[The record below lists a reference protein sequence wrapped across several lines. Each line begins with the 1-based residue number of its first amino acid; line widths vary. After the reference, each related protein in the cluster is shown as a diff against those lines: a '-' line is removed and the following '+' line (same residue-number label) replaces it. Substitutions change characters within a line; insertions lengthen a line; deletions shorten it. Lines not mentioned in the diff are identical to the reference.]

1 LGDHTNKVKKGQ
13 KGENNVQV
21 SRVVSTNYRIFCF
34 FFPFTRIFFRLEE
47 KGGTQSKNSENESDQ
62 DEDVFVAIKFGFF
75 FCHRGFLK
83 KRIIHLLHL
92 SLIKSS
98 FPNTH
103 KGFFFFSGG
112 VDGVHADAMQTN
124 WAG

>member
-1 LGDHTNKVKKGQ
+1 M
-13 KGENNVQV
+13 QV

-75 FCHRGFLK
+75 FFA
-83 KRIIHLLHL
+83 IEA
-92 SLIKSS
+92 
-98 FPNTH
+98 F
-103 KGFFFFSGG
+103 
-112 VDGVHADAMQTN
+112 
-124 WAG
+124 